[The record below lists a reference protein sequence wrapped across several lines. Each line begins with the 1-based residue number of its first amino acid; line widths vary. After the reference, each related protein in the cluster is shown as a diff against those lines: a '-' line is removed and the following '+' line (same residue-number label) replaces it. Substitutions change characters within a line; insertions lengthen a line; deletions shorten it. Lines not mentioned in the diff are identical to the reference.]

1 VWGHPIEQTK
11 NSNNMK
17 KVTTILAAILLMAVG
32 ATAQKLSYSAV
43 VRNSDNELVVNANLT
58 VAVSIANSSG
68 GAVVYSETH
77 NVTTNQNGLVT
88 LTIGDGTGVTGSMSD
103 VTWQTAFITSDYT
116 LPNGSHVVNTTPV
129 TAVPYALYAEKSG
142 SSAASSASIDGGAVN
157 FSMPI
162 SDFVNNLTDEQ
173 KAELCEALGCSGGGG
188 EPGTEPTTFTCGTS
202 KMVDADGNEYETVQI
217 GQQCWTKSN
226 LRATKGYTP
235 WYSSMY
241 GSTPGTVVNFYDFFY
256 ALGTDPNQI
265 LMGACY
271 SAVLDNEAALLG
283 ATLPY
288 ASQADYPLEA
298 YGYLYNYNAA
308 KNACPPGWHLPT
320 GQDWLNLYN
329 SVHSIEDN
337 SCGSKIGKA
346 LASKSG
352 WAPSTNDCAVGN
364 NTTVNNITGFSA
376 FPAGENSIPQGGS
389 QTPLLSI
396 FSPNHNAVFWYF
408 NEIFSAGFTMI
419 SYDASNLLIFP
430 ASEDGLSTSYL
441 SVRCVRD

>member
-1 VWGHPIEQTK
+1 
-11 NSNNMK
+11 MK

-58 VAVSIANSSG
+58 VAVSIANSNG

-142 SSAASSASIDGGAVN
+142 SSAAGSTSGSASIDGGAVN

-202 KMVDADGNEYETVQI
+202 TVKDVDNNTYHTVQI
-217 GQQCWTKSN
+217 GTQCWMKENMRCTHYSTPTVTEVYASVAAGSETTYGRLYDWNTATAMGGSHGICPEGWHVPTKAEFQIMMVASG
-226 LRATKGYTP
+226 LTTTDYQSYTP
-235 WYSSMY
+235 ANLLTTGAWNSSGII
-241 GSTPGTVVNFYDFFY
+241 GSPGHSNETSFMSDFSALPAGVMFLLTYFYRGERAIFWTASNETVSSS
-256 ALGTDPNQI
+256 
-265 LMGACY
+265 
-271 SAVLDNEAALLG
+271 SAVPVSL
-283 ATLPY
+283 TLKFD
-288 ASQADYPLEA
+288 SQ
-298 YGYLYNYNAA
+298 NAEFGTSM
-308 KNACPPGWHLPT
+308 P
-320 GQDWLNLYN
+320 D
-329 SVHSIEDN
+329 
-337 SCGSKIGKA
+337 
-346 LASKSG
+346 
-352 WAPSTNDCAVGN
+352 
-364 NTTVNNITGFSA
+364 
-376 FPAGENSIPQGGS
+376 
-389 QTPLLSI
+389 
-396 FSPNHNAVFWYF
+396 VF
-408 NEIFSAGFTMI
+408 A
-419 SYDASNLLIFP
+419 
-430 ASEDGLSTSYL
+430 
-441 SVRCVRD
+441 SVRCVKDN

>member
-1 VWGHPIEQTK
+1 
-11 NSNNMK
+11 MK

-58 VAVSIANSSG
+58 VAVSIANSNG

-173 KAELCEALGCSGGGG
+173 KAELCTALGCSGGGG

-202 KMVDADGNEYETVQI
+202 TVKDVDNNTYHTVQI
-217 GQQCWTKSN
+217 GTQCWMKENMRCTHYSTPTVTEVYASVAAGSETTYGRLYDCNTATAMGGSHGICPEGWHVPTKAEFQIMMVASG
-226 LRATKGYTP
+226 LTTTDYQSYTP
-235 WYSSMY
+235 ANLLTTGAWNSSGII
-241 GSTPGTVVNFYDFFY
+241 GSPGHSNETSFMSDFSALPAGVMFLLTYFYRGERAIFWTASNETVSSS
-256 ALGTDPNQI
+256 
-265 LMGACY
+265 
-271 SAVLDNEAALLG
+271 SAVPVSL
-283 ATLPY
+283 TLKFD
-288 ASQADYPLEA
+288 SQ
-298 YGYLYNYNAA
+298 NAEFGTSM
-308 KNACPPGWHLPT
+308 P
-320 GQDWLNLYN
+320 D
-329 SVHSIEDN
+329 
-337 SCGSKIGKA
+337 
-346 LASKSG
+346 
-352 WAPSTNDCAVGN
+352 
-364 NTTVNNITGFSA
+364 
-376 FPAGENSIPQGGS
+376 
-389 QTPLLSI
+389 
-396 FSPNHNAVFWYF
+396 VF
-408 NEIFSAGFTMI
+408 A
-419 SYDASNLLIFP
+419 
-430 ASEDGLSTSYL
+430 
-441 SVRCVRD
+441 SVRCVKDN